1 MERSHIALAS
11 RHYADCV
18 PAIFAHRGARRVAPE
33 NTEAAFQMAVELGAD
48 GIELDVRLT
57 VDGVAVIH
65 HDAALVDGSILCDL
79 PFRDLP
85 DSVPSLRAA
94 LDACG
99 SVIVNIELKHSP
111 NEPNYD
117 TNFDIVQRVID
128 ELDVRNDDPSRW
140 LISSFDLA
148 TVNEFLRLRPEV
160 PTAILTIGEPKTGLA
175 HTIQHGHSAWHP
187 WWEDLNDELVSMAHD
202 HGVTV
207 HAWTCNEPEQI
218 ASLLELGVD
227 GVITD
232 VPDIALA
239 VRDQNGQ
246 N

>member
-1 MERSHIALAS
+1 M
-11 RHYADCV
+11 

-57 VDGVAVIH
+57 ADGSAVIH
-65 HDAALVDGSILCDL
+65 HDAALEDGRNLYEL
-79 PFRDLP
+79 PLRDLP
-85 DSVPSLRAA
+85 DSVPSLHAA

-99 SVIVNIELKHSP
+99 SVVVNIELKHSP

-117 TNFDIVQRVID
+117 DNFDVVQRVID

-148 TVNEFLRLRPEV
+148 TVNEFHCLRPEV
-160 PTAILTIGEPKTGLA
+160 PTAFLTAGDPTTGLA
-175 HTIQHGHSAWHP
+175 LTIQHGHSAWHP

-202 HGVTV
+202 HGIAV
-207 HAWTCNEPEQI
+207 HAWTCNEPKQI
-218 ASLLELGVD
+218 ASLLALGVD

-239 VRDQNGQ
+239 VRDQAGQ
-246 N
+246 G